1 MKKNNTLLALLTI
14 FFPIVLSGQYY
25 DQNWPVGILEYPG
38 NSQYGN
44 AIIHFDGNNTTV
56 TKQDLKMNF
65 ERTVAAM
72 SDSSGALLFYSN
84 GCYIATANG
93 DTMQNGDGI
102 NPGTVHDWIC
112 PENGYNVQRGA
123 LVLPY
128 PGQPSQYIM
137 FHLGARYN
145 PNDGISTGPF
155 YYSMIDMAN
164 GAGMVISKNTV
175 LLDNKPESFTAIRH
189 GNGRDWWVICAEYG
203 SNRYFRYLLSPNG
216 VSLVG
221 TPITTGPIADCSR
234 TGTLTV
240 SLDGSKLARTQNCRT
255 VVLDFDRCTGTLA
268 FSVAFERSPNSF
280 AGGGA
285 VFSKD
290 GQRLL
295 LSEHMAILQ
304 ADLSTSNPTMDTV
317 VPFDSLIGRGLQ
329 IMERTPNGDLYFSL
343 PHRGRAMPVLKG
355 FDDNV
360 ISFNKTG
367 ILLPVY
373 SVRSLPFF
381 PNYQLLDAAGTA
393 CDTLGID
400 TPVSS
405 QELISNPQ
413 YISLYPN
420 PSTGI
425 FALEWTGQTEDICQ
439 IRVTDALGRIVL
451 SHKWTGG
458 RITLDISK
466 HPPGAYWVQVK
477 DEKGL
482 FRFSKTLIKQ
492 DKNN

>member
-1 MKKNNTLLALLTI
+1 MRKNNTLTI
-14 FFPIVLSGQYY
+14 LFAAFLPIVLSGQHY
-25 DQNWPVGILEYPG
+25 DRNWPIGILEYPG
-38 NSQYGN
+38 NSLYGN

-56 TKQDLKMNF
+56 TKHDLKMNF

-93 DTMQNGDGI
+93 DTMQNGEGI

-128 PGQPSQYIM
+128 PGQPSRYIM

-145 PNDGISTGPF
+145 PNDGISIGPF
-155 YYSMIDMAN
+155 YYSVIDMAMAN
-164 GAGMVISKNTV
+164 GAGMVVSKNTV
-175 LLDNKPESFTAIRH
+175 LVEDQPESFTAIRH
-189 GNGRDWWVICAEYG
+189 GNGRDWWVICSEYG
-203 SNRYFRYLLSPNG
+203 GNRYFRYLLSPSG

-221 TPITTGPIADCSR
+221 TPIATGPIAQCSR
-234 TGTLTV
+234 TGTLTA

-295 LSEHMAILQ
+295 ISEHMAILQ
-304 ADLSTSNPTMDTV
+304 ADLGSANPVMDTV

-329 IMERTPNGDLYFSL
+329 ILERGSDGKLYFSL
-343 PHRGRAMPVLKG
+343 PHRGRAVPVLEG
-355 FDDNV
+355 FDDNA

-367 ILLPVY
+367 IFLPVY

-400 TPVSS
+400 TPVPT
-405 QELISNPQ
+405 QEIVSNLP

-425 FALEWTGQTEDICQ
+425 FTLEWIGLVEANCQ
-439 IRVTDALGRIVL
+439 ISVTDILGRTVL
-451 SHKWTGG
+451 SRTWASE
-458 RITLDISK
+458 RITLDIGAQ
-466 HPPGAYWVQVK
+466 PPGAYWVQVK

-482 FRFSKTLIKQ
+482 FNFSKLLVKER
-492 DKNN
+492 